1 MLRVQFIHFL
11 YICFP
16 SSHTTLFPFTIS
28 VPEKENEFVYK
39 EKEKKEKK
47 KKNQAPILSTSNKVF

>member
-47 KKNQAPILSTSNKVF
+47 KKTKHLF